1 MRFRKGFFAMSFFD
15 WWLSRKKD
23 TVTQSYPEKEKIKSQ
38 SIPIDDSFS
47 YSEEHHYSRAPLVST
62 GIVINPNEFAPLLLG
77 YLKKHSEDNEY
88 ARQRCLEALRIS
100 QKESTFISDDN
111 RAAAIMSLIGE
122 NEALLALRAIRWKEG
137 VFCPRCGSKN
147 VKKTSIAHGVIQYIC
162 ENCEGRKGTGN
173 PETIFN
179 DLTLLNI
186 DHDMKSVIRWILI
199 SYLKMFCSI
208 GKISKIL
215 GISPEQV
222 THLLSLVQQDQS
234 FKPAKKKETKY

>member
-1 MRFRKGFFAMSFFD
+1 MSFFD

-23 TVTQSYPEKEKIKSQ
+23 TIIQQPEKNQKKSP
-38 SIPIDDSFS
+38 SSSLDESFA
-47 YSEEHHYSRAPLVST
+47 YNDEQLYSRAPIIST
-62 GIVINPNEFAPLLLG
+62 AISIDSNEFAPLLLG
-77 YLKKHSEDNEY
+77 YLKNHSEHNEY

-100 QKESTFISDDN
+100 QKESKFISDDN

-122 NEALLALRAIRWKEG
+122 SEALLALRAIRWKEG

-147 VKKTSIAHGVIQYIC
+147 IKKVSVEKEIFQYIC
-162 ENCEGRKGTGN
+162 QSCEGRRGTGH
-173 PETIFN
+173 PETTFN

-186 DHDMKSVIRWILI
+186 DHDIKSVIRWILI

-208 GKISKIL
+208 SKISKIL

-234 FKPAKKKETKY
+234 FKPSKKKENKF